1 MKALSYKDE
10 RMLVEGILKGREKSL
25 RVYYQTFT
33 PRIFAYIK
41 NRTDTEEDA
50 EEILQDVLLSSIDAL
65 RDFSY
70 KSKLSTFLFSI
81 AKNKVID
88 YYRKK
93 KIKKIFFSESPKLES
108 LLVTLLGPE
117 EIFDNKQRKIDIETV
132 FSRLPDAYQKIIK
145 LKYVDGKS
153 IIEITKELK
162 VSFKSAESMLF
173 RARKA
178 FVRAWSHL

>member
-1 MKALSYKDE
+1 MKAFSLKDE
-10 RMLVEGILKGREKSL
+10 KELILGILQGDEKFL
-25 RVYYQTFT
+25 RIFYHLYT
-33 PRIFAYIK
+33 PRLFTFIK
-41 NRTDTEEDA
+41 NRTATIEDA
-50 EEILQDVLLSSIDAL
+50 EEILQDSLLSSIDAL

-93 KIKKIFFSESPKLES
+93 KIKKIFFSQSPRLES
-108 LLVTLLGPE
+108 LLITLLGPE
-117 EIFDNKQRKIDIETV
+117 EILANKQKKIDIDRV
-132 FSRLPDAYQKIIK
+132 FSLLPVSYRRIIT
-145 LKYVDGKS
+145 LKYVDDKS

-162 VSFKSAESMLF
+162 LSFKSAESMLF

-178 FVRAWSHL
+178 FVKIWATI